1 MMCEKLKS
9 YRKEISCI
17 NLLFKV
23 WNKHIFKYNWQ
34 VYDAFVMK
42 RKREQSQW
50 SISLIIIKKEQLPLS
65 SNSKASS
72 WSYDRWMY
80 NYPCNHCLSPLTWWV
95 RTPHRR
101 GVLDTTLCE
110 EVCQWLATGRWFSPG
125 TPIASTNKTDRH
137 DITEILLKVAEHK
150 NDNFFTIPHH

>member
-1 MMCEKLKS
+1 MCEKLKS

-95 RTPHRR
+95 RTPFSELSSVQHYMLKYVSDLRQV
-101 GVLDTTLCE
+101 GVVFCSYSGFLHHLKLT
-110 EVCQWLATGRWFSPG
+110 AT
-125 TPIASTNKTDRH
+125 I
-137 DITEILLKVAEHK
+137 
-150 NDNFFTIPHH
+150 